1 MDRKLEDIQKVS
13 SAIFGE
19 DNVDISIDKDVY
31 IITISG
37 TILLSQLEELS
48 KTLNVSLL
56 LNGRSPRTD
65 RDYLCSRIDVVI
77 PV

>member
-48 KTLNVSLL
+48 KALNVSLL
-56 LNGRSPRTD
+56 LNGRSPRID
-65 RDYLCSRIDVVI
+65 RKYESSRIDVVI
-77 PV
+77 PT

>member
-31 IITISG
+31 II
-37 TILLSQLEELS
+37 
-48 KTLNVSLL
+48 
-56 LNGRSPRTD
+56 
-65 RDYLCSRIDVVI
+65 
-77 PV
+77 